1 MRRTL
6 AIVNPASD
14 NGATARFWPKG
25 RRALENAGL
34 PMEAVMTEG
43 PGHATALARRAGG
56 DGFEVVLYVG
66 GDGTAN
72 EVANGLMEVP
82 AGTRPALAALPRG
95 TGGDFPT
102 SLAMATGTE
111 AAAARLLAGRERVI
125 DVAASNYT
133 ALDGTQTRRYFLNI
147 ADAGIGGYVA
157 ERVNRSTKAFGGF
170 ASFLYATLAAFWT
183 LDKPDATVAVDGVI
197 VYRGPAT
204 SVAVCNGSRFGGGML
219 MAPEAQPDDGLLDVV
234 VIGDIGK
241 LDLAFNL
248 PRLYRGTHLS
258 HRKVHAFRGKE
269 ARIDTRVP
277 APLEIDGEHPGT
289 TPFHVWIEPGAL
301 RVVV

>member
-1 MRRTL
+1 MRRVI

-25 RRALENAGL
+25 RRVLEDAGVRL
-34 PMEAVMTEG
+34 ESATTEG

-56 DGFEVVLYVG
+56 DGFDVVLYVG

-82 AGTRPALAALPRG
+82 AAVRPALAALPRG

-102 SLAMATGTE
+102 SLAMTPGPE
-111 AAAARLLAGRERVI
+111 AAAARLLGGRERLI
-125 DVAASNYT
+125 DLAASSFT
-133 ALDGTQTRRYFLNI
+133 GLDGIQNRRYFLNI

-157 ERVNRSTKAFGGF
+157 ERVNRSTKALGGLV
-170 ASFLYATLAAFWT
+170 SFLYATLATFWT
-183 LDKPDATVAVDGVI
+183 LDKPYVTVAVDGETVHQGR
-197 VYRGPAT
+197 VT

-219 MAPEAQPDDGLLDVV
+219 MAPRASPDDGVLDIVI
-234 VIGDIGK
+234 IGDIGRA
-241 LDLAFNL
+241 DLALNL

-258 HRKVHAFRGKE
+258 HRKVHSFRGRE
-269 ARIDTRVP
+269 VHVDTSGPV
-277 APLEIDGEHPGT
+277 PLEIDGEHPGM
-289 TPFHVWIEPGAL
+289 TPFHVWIEPGVL

>member
-14 NGATARFWPKG
+14 NGSTVRFWPKA
-25 RRALENAGL
+25 RRTLEAAGADVD
-34 PMEAVMTEG
+34 AVMTEG
-43 PGHATALARRAGG
+43 PGHATGLARRAGG
-56 DGFEVVLYVG
+56 DGYQVILYVG

-72 EVANGLMEVP
+72 EVLNGLMEVP
-82 AGTRPALAALPRG
+82 AATRPALAALPRG
-95 TGGDFPT
+95 TGGDFPA
-102 SLAMATGTE
+102 SLAMTRGPE

-125 DVAASNYT
+125 DVAASRFT

-157 ERVNRSTKAFGGF
+157 ERVNRTSKAFGGF
-170 ASFLYATLAAFWT
+170 ASFLYATLATFWT
-183 LDKPDATVAVDGVI
+183 LDKPYATVVVDGETVH
-197 VYRGPAT
+197 RGKTT

-219 MAPEAQPDDGLLDVV
+219 MAPGAQPDDGFLDVV

-241 LDLAFNL
+241 IDLALNL

-258 HRKVHAFRGKE
+258 HRKVHSFRGRE
-269 ARIDTRVP
+269 VHVETPSP
-277 APLEIDGEHPGT
+277 APLEIDGEHPGM

>member
-25 RRALENAGL
+25 RRALEDAGL
-34 PMEAVMTEG
+34 PMEAAMTEG
-43 PGHATALARRAGG
+43 PGHATALARRAAAEGV
-56 DGFEVVLYVG
+56 EVVLYVG

-82 AGTRPALAALPRG
+82 AATRPALAALPRG
-95 TGGDFPT
+95 TGCDFPT
-102 SLAMATGTE
+102 SLAMATGTD
-111 AAAARLLAGRERVI
+111 AAAARLLGARERVI
-125 DVAASNYT
+125 DVAASSYT

-157 ERVNRSTKAFGGF
+157 ERVNRTSKAFGGF
-170 ASFLYATLAAFWT
+170 ASFLYATLATFWT
-183 LDKPDATVAVDGVI
+183 LDKPDATVEVDGVI

-219 MAPEAQPDDGLLDVV
+219 MAPDARPDDGFLDVV

-269 ARIDTRVP
+269 VHVDTSTA
-277 APLEIDGEHPGT
+277 APLEIDGEHPGM

>member
-14 NGATARFWPKG
+14 NGGTARFWPKA
-25 RRALENAGL
+25 RRVLEAEGVS
-34 PMEAVMTEG
+34 MEAAMTKG

-72 EVANGLMEVP
+72 EVVNGLMEVP
-82 AGTRPALAALPRG
+82 AAARPALAALPRG
-95 TGGDFPT
+95 TGGDFPA
-102 SLAMATGTE
+102 SLAMVPGPE
-111 AAAARLLAGRERVI
+111 AAATRLLGDRERII
-125 DVAASNYT
+125 DVAASSFT
-133 ALDGTQTRRYFLNI
+133 ALDGTQTRRFFLNI

-157 ERVNRSTKAFGGF
+157 ERVNRTSKVFGGF

-183 LDKPDATVAVDGVI
+183 LEKPQATVTVDGETVH
-197 VYRGPAT
+197 RGPAT

-219 MAPEAQPDDGLLDVV
+219 MAPDASPDDGLLDIVI
-234 VIGDIGK
+234 IGDIGK

-269 ARIDTRVP
+269 VHVHTVDP
-277 APLEIDGEHPGT
+277 APLEIDGEHPGM
-289 TPFHVWIEPGAL
+289 TPFHVWVESGAL